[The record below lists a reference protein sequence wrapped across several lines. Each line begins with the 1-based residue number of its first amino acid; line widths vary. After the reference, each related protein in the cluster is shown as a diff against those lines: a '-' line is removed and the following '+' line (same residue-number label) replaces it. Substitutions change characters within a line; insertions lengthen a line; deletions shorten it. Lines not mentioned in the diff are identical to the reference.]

1 MVHHTLYFSQFFL
14 INLKLDKLEE
24 SYRLKTRETES
35 ISGIL
40 VSKNC
45 TLGKEPNVEG
55 ELDAI
60 SPIVQGME
68 IEDDPY
74 TEADYTAVKKS
85 INEGRACGP
94 ETRTFVQKR
103 SYTTT
108 EKLVT

>member
-1 MVHHTLYFSQFFL
+1 MPR
-14 INLKLDKLEE
+14 KE

-40 VSKNC
+40 ISKNC

-60 SPIVQGME
+60 SPILRGME
-68 IEDDPY
+68 IEDDPFMEAEY
-74 TEADYTAVKKS
+74 TPVKKS
-85 INEGRACGP
+85 IKEGRACGP

-108 EKLVT
+108 ESW